1 MENASKALL
10 IAAGV
15 LIAILLLT
23 LFSYLFGRMAESSSK
38 FYSMMEEHEIAEFNQ
53 QFLNYKGRGVDV
65 VGHDASGNPIY
76 NDMTVQDVVT
86 IVNLAKDNNKN
97 KKRLTKV
104 EVYVDSGT
112 GREKW
117 SEKKVEELNDL
128 LKTNIGNKYKC
139 SNTNG
144 IVIDTST
151 KLVKEVN
158 ISIK

>member
-38 FYSMMEEHEIAEFNQ
+38 FYSIMEEHEIAEFNQ

-65 VGHDASGNPIY
+65 VGHDTSGNPIY

-97 KKRLTKV
+97 KKRPTKV
-104 EVYVDSGT
+104 TVYVGT
-112 GREKW
+112 EEW
-117 SEKKVEELNDL
+117 SDKKVEELNTL
-128 LKTNIGNKYKC
+128 LKDNIGIKYKC
-139 SNTNG
+139 TN
-144 IVIDTST
+144 VSIDTST
-151 KLVKEVN
+151 KLVSTVE
-158 ISIK
+158 ISEK